1 MEKSLGK
8 VIAELRKENNMTQM
22 DLAER
27 MCVTDKAVSKWERD
41 ISCPDIKTINKLA
54 EIFNVDINILL
65 NTKVNTKSIKT
76 HSIINQILSSVA
88 VAMGVAC
95 IVLLLINKVDIKDA
109 VLMLAIGL
117 TSIGIYILKNKSG
130 VQCTPYDLYKILQ
143 FYKLMLLEHL

>member
-1 MEKSLGK
+1 MTEKSLGK
-8 VIAELRKENNMTQM
+8 IIAELRKENNMTQM
-22 DLAER
+22 DLAEK
-27 MCVTDKAVSKWERD
+27 MCITDKAVSKWERD

-109 VLMLAIGL
+109 ILMLAIGL
-117 TSIGIYILKNKSG
+117 TSIGIYILKNK
-130 VQCTPYDLYKILQ
+130 
-143 FYKLMLLEHL
+143 

>member
-22 DLAER
+22 DLAEK

-54 EIFNVDINILL
+54 EIFNVDINMLL
-65 NTKVNTKSIKT
+65 NTKVDTKSIKT

-109 VLMLAIGL
+109 ILMLAIGL
-117 TSIGIYILKNKSG
+117 TSIGIYILKNK
-130 VQCTPYDLYKILQ
+130 
-143 FYKLMLLEHL
+143 

>member
-22 DLAER
+22 DLSEK

-109 VLMLAIGL
+109 ILMLAIGL
-117 TSIGIYILKNKSG
+117 TSIGMYILKNK
-130 VQCTPYDLYKILQ
+130 
-143 FYKLMLLEHL
+143 

>member
-1 MEKSLGK
+1 MTEKSLGK
-8 VIAELRKENNMTQM
+8 IIAELRKENNMTQM
-22 DLAER
+22 DLAEK

-54 EIFNVDINILL
+54 EIFNADINILL

-109 VLMLAIGL
+109 ILMLAIGL
-117 TSIGIYILKNKSG
+117 TSIGIYILKNK
-130 VQCTPYDLYKILQ
+130 
-143 FYKLMLLEHL
+143 

>member
-22 DLAER
+22 DLAEK

-109 VLMLAIGL
+109 ILMLAIGL
-117 TSIGIYILKNKSG
+117 TSIGMYILKNK
-130 VQCTPYDLYKILQ
+130 
-143 FYKLMLLEHL
+143 

>member
-22 DLAER
+22 DLAEK

-41 ISCPDIKTINKLA
+41 ISCPDIKTINKPA

-109 VLMLAIGL
+109 ILMLAIGL
-117 TSIGIYILKNKSG
+117 TSIGMYILKNK
-130 VQCTPYDLYKILQ
+130 
-143 FYKLMLLEHL
+143 

>member
-22 DLAER
+22 DLAEK

-76 HSIINQILSSVA
+76 HSIINQILSSIA

-109 VLMLAIGL
+109 ILMLAIGL
-117 TSIGIYILKNKSG
+117 TSIGIYILKNK
-130 VQCTPYDLYKILQ
+130 
-143 FYKLMLLEHL
+143 

>member
-8 VIAELRKENNMTQM
+8 IIAELRKENNMTQM
-22 DLAER
+22 DLAEK

-109 VLMLAIGL
+109 ILMLTIGL
-117 TSIGIYILKNKSG
+117 TSIGIYILKNK
-130 VQCTPYDLYKILQ
+130 
-143 FYKLMLLEHL
+143 

>member
-22 DLAER
+22 DLAEK

-65 NTKVNTKSIKT
+65 NTKVDTKSIKT

-117 TSIGIYILKNKSG
+117 TSIGIYILKNK
-130 VQCTPYDLYKILQ
+130 
-143 FYKLMLLEHL
+143 

>member
-22 DLAER
+22 DLAEK

-54 EIFNVDINILL
+54 EILNVDINMLL
-65 NTKVNTKSIKT
+65 NTKMNNQSMKT
-76 HSIINQILSSVA
+76 FSIINQILSSVSI
-88 VAMGVAC
+88 AMGVAC

-109 VLMLAIGL
+109 VLMLSIGL
-117 TSIGIYILKNKSG
+117 TSMGIYILK
-130 VQCTPYDLYKILQ
+130 TR
-143 FYKLMLLEHL
+143 

>member
-8 VIAELRKENNMTQM
+8 IIAELRKENNMTQM
-22 DLAER
+22 DLAEK

-76 HSIINQILSSVA
+76 HSIINQILSA
-88 VAMGVAC
+88 VAAAMGIAC
-95 IVLLLINKVDIKDA
+95 VVLILLNKADIKDT
-109 VLMLAIGL
+109 VLILAIGL
-117 TSIGIYILKNKSG
+117 AAAGIYMIRNK
-130 VQCTPYDLYKILQ
+130 
-143 FYKLMLLEHL
+143 

>member
-22 DLAER
+22 DLAEK

-54 EIFNVDINILL
+54 EILNVDINMLL
-65 NTKVNTKSIKT
+65 NTKMNNQSMKT
-76 HSIINQILSSVA
+76 FSIINQILSSVSI
-88 VAMGVAC
+88 AMGVAC

-109 VLMLAIGL
+109 VLMLSIGL
-117 TSIGIYILKNKSG
+117 TSMGIYILKTK
-130 VQCTPYDLYKILQ
+130 
-143 FYKLMLLEHL
+143 

>member
-22 DLAER
+22 DLAEK

-88 VAMGVAC
+88 TAMGVAC

-109 VLMLAIGL
+109 ILMLAIGL
-117 TSIGIYILKNKSG
+117 TSIGIYILKNK
-130 VQCTPYDLYKILQ
+130 
-143 FYKLMLLEHL
+143 

>member
-22 DLAER
+22 DLAEK

-54 EIFNVDINILL
+54 EIFNVDINMLL
-65 NTKVNTKSIKT
+65 NTKVDTKSIKT

-109 VLMLAIGL
+109 ILMLAIGL
-117 TSIGIYILKNKSG
+117 TSIGMYILKNK
-130 VQCTPYDLYKILQ
+130 
-143 FYKLMLLEHL
+143 

>member
-117 TSIGIYILKNKSG
+117 TSIGIYILKNK
-130 VQCTPYDLYKILQ
+130 
-143 FYKLMLLEHL
+143 

>member
-22 DLAER
+22 DLAEK

-109 VLMLAIGL
+109 ILMLAIGL
-117 TSIGIYILKNKSG
+117 TAIGIYILKNK
-130 VQCTPYDLYKILQ
+130 
-143 FYKLMLLEHL
+143 

>member
-22 DLAER
+22 DLAEK

-95 IVLLLINKVDIKDA
+95 IVLLLINEVDIKDA

-117 TSIGIYILKNKSG
+117 TSIGIYILKNHNYPLNG
-130 VQCTPYDLYKILQ
+130 
-143 FYKLMLLEHL
+143 

>member
-8 VIAELRKENNMTQM
+8 VIAELQKENNMTQM
-22 DLAER
+22 DLAEK

-109 VLMLAIGL
+109 ILMLAIGL
-117 TSIGIYILKNKSG
+117 TSIGMYILKNK
-130 VQCTPYDLYKILQ
+130 
-143 FYKLMLLEHL
+143 

>member
-22 DLAER
+22 DLAEK

-76 HSIINQILSSVA
+76 HSIINQILSSIA

-95 IVLLLINKVDIKDA
+95 IVLLLVNKVDIKDA
-109 VLMLAIGL
+109 ILMLAIGL
-117 TSIGIYILKNKSG
+117 TSIGIYILKNK
-130 VQCTPYDLYKILQ
+130 
-143 FYKLMLLEHL
+143 

>member
-22 DLAER
+22 DLAEK

-76 HSIINQILSSVA
+76 HSIINQILSSIA
-88 VAMGVAC
+88 AAMGVAC

-109 VLMLAIGL
+109 ILMLAIGL
-117 TSIGIYILKNKSG
+117 TSIGIYILKNK
-130 VQCTPYDLYKILQ
+130 
-143 FYKLMLLEHL
+143 

>member
-22 DLAER
+22 DLAEK

-76 HSIINQILSSVA
+76 HSIINQILSSIA
-88 VAMGVAC
+88 VAMGVVC

-109 VLMLAIGL
+109 ILMLAIGL
-117 TSIGIYILKNKSG
+117 TSIGIYILKNK
-130 VQCTPYDLYKILQ
+130 
-143 FYKLMLLEHL
+143 

>member
-1 MEKSLGK
+1 MEEKSLGK
-8 VIAELRKENNMTQM
+8 IIVELRKENNMTQM
-22 DLAER
+22 DLAEK

-109 VLMLAIGL
+109 ILMLAIGL
-117 TSIGIYILKNKSG
+117 TSIGMYILKNK
-130 VQCTPYDLYKILQ
+130 
-143 FYKLMLLEHL
+143 

>member
-22 DLAER
+22 DLAEK

-95 IVLLLINKVDIKDA
+95 IALLLINKVDIKDA
-109 VLMLAIGL
+109 ILMLAIGL
-117 TSIGIYILKNKSG
+117 TSIGMYILKNK
-130 VQCTPYDLYKILQ
+130 
-143 FYKLMLLEHL
+143 

>member
-8 VIAELRKENNMTQM
+8 IIAELRKENNMTQM
-22 DLAER
+22 DLAEK

-109 VLMLAIGL
+109 ILMLAIGL
-117 TSIGIYILKNKSG
+117 TSIGIYILKNQNYPFNG
-130 VQCTPYDLYKILQ
+130 
-143 FYKLMLLEHL
+143 

>member
-22 DLAER
+22 DLAEK

-54 EIFNVDINILL
+54 EIFNVDINMLL
-65 NTKVNTKSIKT
+65 NTKINTQSIKT
-76 HSIINQILSSVA
+76 YSIINQILSSVSI
-88 VAMGVAC
+88 AMGVAC

-109 VLMLAIGL
+109 VLMLSIGL
-117 TSIGIYILKNKSG
+117 TSMGIYILKNK
-130 VQCTPYDLYKILQ
+130 
-143 FYKLMLLEHL
+143 

>member
-22 DLAER
+22 DLAEK

-117 TSIGIYILKNKSG
+117 TSIGIYILKNK
-130 VQCTPYDLYKILQ
+130 
-143 FYKLMLLEHL
+143 